1 MGKLRPTF
9 GGHRR
14 PFCHSSMRDRFLK
27 TGNKCERDKNS
38 LGITRIVMWA
48 SSPNSKAEI
57 AYLMDNP
64 EINVG
69 IDTSSKQLDIYV
81 RPFGQF
87 FSVTND
93 TQGIKDAVKQ
103 LQSLKP
109 TRVLIESTGRLELSF
124 VCAAH
129 KAGLPVVICNPNHVR
144 HFAKSAG
151 RLAKTDKL
159 DAHDIAH
166 FGEAMQ
172 PRLSSIK
179 PDKLRAISDLLVVRS
194 QCLGMSTM
202 QKNRLKRM
210 PKSVHKPIQTIL
222 KAIKKEIETIDKQLN
237 KLIDSCAEWR
247 QRRDLLLSAKGV
259 GNVLAYTL
267 MSELPELGK
276 LNRKEIAALV
286 GVAPMN
292 RDSGNYQGKRFIRGG
307 RHKVRTVLFV
317 SMMSSI
323 QCHPKLKPMY
333 ERLVAAG
340 KPKKVALVACMR
352 KQLTILNTMV
362 KNNAYWDEKMV

>member
-1 MGKLRPTF
+1 M
-9 GGHRR
+9 
-14 PFCHSSMRDRFLK
+14 
-27 TGNKCERDKNS
+27 NIN
-38 LGITRIVMWA
+38 
-48 SSPNSKAEI
+48 
-57 AYLMDNP
+57 

-81 RPFGQF
+81 RPSGHF
-87 FSVTND
+87 FSVVND
-93 TQGIKDAVKQ
+93 AAGIKDAVKA
-103 LQSLKP
+103 LQPLKP
-109 TRVLIESTGRLELSF
+109 TRVLIESTGRLELDF

-129 KAGLPVVICNPNHVR
+129 KAGLPLVVCNPSHVR

-166 FGEAMQ
+166 FGEAMK

-179 PDKLRAISDLLVVRS
+179 PEKLRQISDLLTVRS
-194 QCLGMSTM
+194 QCLDMSTM

-210 PKSVHKPIQTIL
+210 PKAVHKPIQNIL
-222 KAIKKEIETIDKQLN
+222 KAIKKEIDTVDKQLD
-237 KLIDSCAEWR
+237 KLINSISEWR
-247 QRRDLLLSAKGV
+247 QKRDLLLSAKGV

-292 RDSGNYQGKRFIRGG
+292 RDSGSFEGKRFIRGG

-317 SMMSSI
+317 SMMSAI
-323 QCHPKLKPMY
+323 QCHPKLKPLYQRM
-333 ERLVAAG
+333 VAEG

-362 KNNAYWDEKMV
+362 KNNTYWDEKMA